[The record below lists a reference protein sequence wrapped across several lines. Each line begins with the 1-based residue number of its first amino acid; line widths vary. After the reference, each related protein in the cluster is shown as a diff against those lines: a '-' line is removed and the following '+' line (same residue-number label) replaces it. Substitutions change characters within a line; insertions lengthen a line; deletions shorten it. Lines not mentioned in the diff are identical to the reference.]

1 MAKVITHTSINMPRL
16 MEVGEY
22 RKLRY
27 AGKEPSLQKLKKW
40 IDEGV
45 VVGEVKGGVYFVDLQ
60 AELLGSS
67 DHLLAKM
74 LACA

>member
-1 MAKVITHTSINMPRL
+1 MGKVITHTSINMPRL

-27 AGKEPSLQKLKKW
+27 AGKEPSLQRLKKW
-40 IDEGV
+40 IEEGV
-45 VVGEVKGGVYFVDLQ
+45 VVGEVKDGVYFVDLQ

>member
-1 MAKVITHTSINMPRL
+1 MAKVITHTSINMSRL
-16 MEVGEY
+16 MEVREY
-22 RKLRY
+22 RAMRY

-45 VVGEVKGGVYFVDLQ
+45 VVGEIKDDLYFVDLQ

>member
-45 VVGEVKGGVYFVDLQ
+45 VVGEVKDGLYFVDLQ